1 MWVMEQFHA
10 DGFGSSPRGAEE
22 PAMRRARLLSIL
34 AAVLLPAA
42 ACHEGGSAPSG
53 SAKATVSSPGAYG
66 QEVEARPAG
75 GTVGVDLTVDEATT
89 DQAIDGFGGAFNEQG
104 WDALAVLDEGERQE
118 ALRLLF
124 AADGA
129 RFRFGRL
136 PIGASD
142 YAMDRYTLDDVP
154 GDYAMEQFSIER
166 DRARLIPYTRA
177 ALAVQPAL
185 RLWASAWT
193 PPPWLKTNGA
203 YDSGAMR
210 DDAAALAAYA
220 LYLARFVESYRGDGL
235 TIGAVHVQNEP
246 AQLTRYPSC
255 LWTPELIRD
264 FVRDHLGPAFAAR
277 QVTAEIWLGTLNT
290 ADPRYAHVVLADPG
304 ARRHVRGI
312 GVQWG
317 ALAITA
323 DLAAAYPTL
332 PLMQTETVC
341 GNHPWEAGFDPNRP
355 PNDHAYGERTWG
367 RIRDYL
373 RAGVRSYMAWNM
385 VLDTEGKNLDSER
398 PWPQNAL
405 LVVDRQARRLVVT
418 AAYWAFRHFSGF
430 VDAGAVRVGVTGTHD
445 DAVAFRNPDGRL
457 VVVLQ
462 NAGSEPKTL
471 VLAVRSERLEIDL
484 PPHGWATLTR

>member
-1 MWVMEQFHA
+1 
-10 DGFGSSPRGAEE
+10 
-22 PAMRRARLLSIL
+22 MRRARLLVAVVLLL
-34 AAVLLPAA
+34 AAG
-42 ACHEGGSAPSG
+42 CHEDEGGSSG
-53 SAKATVSSPGAYG
+53 SATVTVSSPGAYG
-66 QEVEARPAG
+66 QEGQVRQLASAG
-75 GTVGVDLTVDEATT
+75 GVDLAVDEGTT
-89 DQAIDGFGGAFNEQG
+89 YQAIDGFGGAFNEQG
-104 WDALAVLDEGERQE
+104 WDALAVLDEAARQE

-124 AADGA
+124 GASDGA

-142 YAMDRYTLDDVP
+142 YALDRYTLDDVP

-177 ALAVQPAL
+177 ALAVQPVL

-193 PPPWLKTNGA
+193 PPPWLKTNDA

-220 LYLARFVESYRGDGL
+220 LYLARFVESYRAEGL
-235 TIGAVHVQNEP
+235 AVGAVHVQNEP

-264 FVRDHLGPAFAAR
+264 FVRDHLGPTFESR
-277 QVTAEIWLGTLNT
+277 QVGAEIWLGTLNT

-355 PNDHAYGERTWG
+355 PNDHAYGELTWG

-405 LVVDRQARRLVVT
+405 LVVDRPARRLVVT
-418 AAYWAFRHFSGF
+418 PAYWAFRHFSGF
-430 VDAGAVRVGVTGTHD
+430 VAAGAVRIGLTGTHD
-445 DAVAFRNPDGRL
+445 DALAFRNPDGRF

-462 NAGSEPKTL
+462 NAGSQPKTL
-471 VLAVRSERLEIDL
+471 VLGVRGERLQVDL
-484 PPHGWATLTR
+484 PAHGWATVTG